1 MKSKGKRFCSAVLS
15 VLMLL
20 SLWCAPL
27 QASAAD
33 YDWGS
38 LLKQSAEWYGSAEGI
53 ALADDILTYQH
64 ADGGWK
70 KDMAGDVSG
79 SWGKST
85 TDNDATTSQITILA
99 RVYQQTG
106 TQKYLEGCQKG
117 IDLLLNGQ
125 YDNGGWPQVFDDAGT
140 YHAHITYN
148 DGAMI
153 RVLNIMRACAEKSGD
168 FTFMDDAR
176 SARAKIAMDKGI
188 ECILNT
194 QIEVNGV
201 LTAWCQQHD
210 EFTLA
215 PASARAYE
223 LPSIS
228 ASESVGIVEFLKK
241 IENPSAQIV
250 NSINSA
256 VRWMTDSAIYGIKV
270 VSTED
275 DRIVVE
281 EEGAGPIW
289 ARFYDIDTNQPM
301 FVDRDGS
308 IHSAMAELSQE
319 RRTGYAWYGTWPKNL
334 VNAGYVEF
342 VPTVLNGTLIRD
354 LEVQDTVNTADWS
367 IQYDLSAG
375 NAVFGD
381 RDVTFATLPEALSGA
396 EYIRLACD
404 AKSITTD
411 LATFTAAADITVYI
425 GLDARLTTVPAW
437 LSDYTATGLTAT
449 NSSDVSF
456 VLYSKDVTAG
466 ETVTL
471 GANGQSA
478 GVVNYIA
485 AVTEQTAEPEGI
497 VGDLNAD
504 GAVDRADLSLI
515 HDYLLRRSDTVPSE
529 ADLNGDGQINVF
541 DLTIIKQLILR

>member
-1 MKSKGKRFCSAVLS
+1 MHKKKKQVCS
-15 VLMLL
+15 VLMSGAMLF
-20 SLWCAPL
+20 SLWSAPL
-27 QASAAD
+27 HASAAD
-33 YDWGS
+33 YDWSS
-38 LLKQSAEWYGSAEGI
+38 LLKQSSDWYGSAEGI

-148 DGAMI
+148 DGAMV
-153 RVLNIMRACAEKSGD
+153 RVLNILEDCANQTGD
-168 FTFMDDAR
+168 FTFIDDTRASK
-176 SARAKIAMDKGI
+176 SAAAVEKGI
-188 ECILNT
+188 DCILNT
-194 QIEVNGV
+194 QIEANGT

-210 EFTLA
+210 EFTLEPA
-215 PASARAYE
+215 PARAYE

-228 ASESVGIVEFLKK
+228 ASESVGIVEFLKG
-241 IENPSAQIV
+241 IENPSPQII

-256 VRWMTDSAIYGIKV
+256 VKWMTDSAIYGIKV
-270 VSTED
+270 VSTDD

-308 IHSAMAELSQE
+308 IHSAMSELSQE

-334 VNAGYVEF
+334 VAAGYVEY
-342 VPTVLNGTLIRD
+342 VPTVLDGTLIRN
-354 LEVQDTVNTADWS
+354 LEVLDTVNTADWS
-367 IQYDLSAG
+367 IQYNLSAG
-375 NAVFGD
+375 DIVFGD
-381 RDVTFATLPEALSGA
+381 RDVTFASLPEVLGGA

-411 LATFTAAADITVYI
+411 LATFTAGADITVYV

-437 LSDYTATGLTAT
+437 LSDYTATGLSAV
-449 NSSDVSF
+449 NSSDVNY
-456 VLYSKDVTAG
+456 VLYEKNFAAG
-466 ETVTL
+466 ETITL
-471 GANGQSA
+471 GANGQSS

-485 AVTEQTAEPEGI
+485 AVTEQKAPALLK
-497 VGDLNAD
+497 GDLNAD
-504 GAVDRADLSLI
+504 GAVDSLDVSLI
-515 HDYLLRRSDTVPSE
+515 HDYLLCRTETLSQD
-529 ADLNGDGQINVF
+529 ADLNQDGVVNVF
-541 DLTIIKQLILR
+541 DLSLIKQLILK